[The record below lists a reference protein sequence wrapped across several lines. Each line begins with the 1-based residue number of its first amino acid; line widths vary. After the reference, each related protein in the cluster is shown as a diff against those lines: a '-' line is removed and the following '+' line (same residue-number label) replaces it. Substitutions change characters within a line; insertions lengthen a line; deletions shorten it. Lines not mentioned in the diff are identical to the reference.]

1 MSKLSLRSPYYANF
15 KKIEIL
21 DGQREYSYF
30 RHTRNR
36 YSYIWRKAG
45 LLFSKFSI
53 EKVGIIVGI
62 LIGLSSTSTQKAS
75 RRHAIM
81 DSDTNSSC
89 TKLGTTA
96 NNVVIIQA
104 IHTNKPT

>member
-36 YSYIWRKAG
+36 YFYIWRKVG
-45 LLFSKFSI
+45 LLFQNFQ
-53 EKVGIIVGI
+53 
-62 LIGLSSTSTQKAS
+62 L
-75 RRHAIM
+75 RR
-81 DSDTNSSC
+81 
-89 TKLGTTA
+89 L
-96 NNVVIIQA
+96 VFWYLE
-104 IHTNKPT
+104 